1 MTRTGAESSNNDGPE
16 ARLEALLTGKRL
28 PSLSHAITCFSG
40 VLLMISSGLFIF
52 EISLHVTMF
61 LALIWVVIQASWLGH
76 SFVIVRQMMNHG
88 ISKALPALYIFLL
101 IGMVIASYMQGGT
114 IASLLYYG
122 IDWLNPVIFLPAGL
136 ILCCFMSL
144 ATGTSWG
151 TVGTLGVVLMGI
163 GETMGIPL
171 PIVAGM
177 IISGATFGDKLSPIS
192 DTTNL
197 AAMSADTQLYRHIHS
212 MLYTTLP
219 TFLIV
224 LFLFIALGFQFT
236 DTTLPR
242 THIDEIR
249 SALSNAYRLN
259 PWITL
264 LPLAAMFILSIKRY
278 APEISM
284 SISILLAALIAILY
298 QDKNGIDV
306 LNTLWLNTD
315 GTTGID
321 NLDAL
326 LGRGGIYSMAWTLL
340 LSIMALALGGILHH
354 AGFLRVLLVN
364 IIMHIKRISTLIA
377 TTIAAGFI
385 SNIAMSEAYISIIL
399 NCQLFKNTYE
409 EKAIDKA
416 VLSRSVEEGATL
428 TAALIPWT
436 TTGTF
441 YAATLGIATLDY
453 APYALLNLL
462 NPFISIIMA
471 FLGWG
476 VLRTTVY
483 YR

>member
-1 MTRTGAESSNNDGPE
+1 MTQPGTPSSNNSPLE
-16 ARLEALLTGKRL
+16 TRLEALLVEKRL
-28 PSLSHAITCFSG
+28 PSLAHAIGCFCG
-40 VLLMISSGLFIF
+40 VFLMISSGLFIF
-52 EISLHVTMF
+52 EISLHIIMF

-76 SFVIVRQMMNHG
+76 SFIIVRQMMNHG

-101 IGMVIASYMQGGT
+101 IGMVIASYMQSGT

-122 IDWLNPVIFLPAGL
+122 IDWLSPVIFLPAGL

-171 PIVAGM
+171 PLVAGM

-197 AAMSADTQLYRHIHS
+197 AAMSADTPLYRHIHS
-212 MLYTTLP
+212 MLYTTVP

-224 LFLFIALGFQFT
+224 LCLFIAFGLQFT
-236 DTTLPR
+236 DTVLPR
-242 THIDEIR
+242 TDIDEIR
-249 SALSNAYRLN
+249 SALSGAYRLT

-264 LPLAAMFILSIKRY
+264 LPLAAMFFLSIKRY

-284 SISILLAALIAILY
+284 SASVLLAALIAILY

-306 LNTLWLNTD
+306 LNALWLNTD
-315 GTTGID
+315 GSTGID

-377 TTIAAGFI
+377 TTITAGFI
-385 SNIAMSEAYISIIL
+385 SNIAMGEAYIAIIL
-399 NCQLFKNTYE
+399 NCQLFKSTYE

-428 TAALIPWT
+428 TTALIPWT

-462 NPFISIIMA
+462 NPFVSIIMA
-471 FLGWG
+471 LLGWG
-476 VLRTTVY
+476 ILRTTAS
-483 YR
+483 R

>member
-1 MTRTGAESSNNDGPE
+1 A
-16 ARLEALLTGKRL
+16 
-28 PSLSHAITCFSG
+28 
-40 VLLMISSGLFIF
+40 
-52 EISLHVTMF
+52 
-61 LALIWVVIQASWLGH
+61 
-76 SFVIVRQMMNHG
+76 
-88 ISKALPALYIFLL
+88 
-101 IGMVIASYMQGGT
+101 
-114 IASLLYYG
+114 
-122 IDWLNPVIFLPAGL
+122 
-136 ILCCFMSL
+136 
-144 ATGTSWG
+144 
-151 TVGTLGVVLMGI
+151 
-163 GETMGIPL
+163 
-171 PIVAGM
+171 
-177 IISGATFGDKLSPIS
+177 
-192 DTTNL
+192 
-197 AAMSADTQLYRHIHS
+197 
-212 MLYTTLP
+212 P

-224 LFLFIALGFQFT
+224 LCLFITFGFQFT
-236 DTTLPR
+236 DTALPR

-249 SALSNAYRLN
+249 FALSDAYRLS

-264 LPLAAMFILSIKRY
+264 LPLAAMFFLSIKRY

-284 SISILLAALIAILY
+284 SISILLAALIAIVY

-306 LNTLWLNTD
+306 LNALWLNTD
-315 GTTGID
+315 GSTGID

-377 TTIAAGFI
+377 TTITAGFI
-385 SNIAMSEAYISIIL
+385 SNIAMGEAYIAIIL
-399 NCQLFKNTYE
+399 NCQLFKSTYE

-428 TAALIPWT
+428 TTALIPWT

-462 NPFISIIMA
+462 NPFVSIIMA
-471 FLGWG
+471 LLGWG
-476 VLRTTVY
+476 ILRTTAS
-483 YR
+483 R